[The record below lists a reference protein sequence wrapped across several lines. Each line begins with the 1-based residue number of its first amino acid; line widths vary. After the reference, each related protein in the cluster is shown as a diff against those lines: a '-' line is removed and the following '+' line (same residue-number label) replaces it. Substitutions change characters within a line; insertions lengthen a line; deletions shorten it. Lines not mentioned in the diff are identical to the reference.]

1 MTSEYSHMSEKITT
15 ITTYIASCGAVI
27 LSFLNQYAAAIGI
40 IIAVLTFGLN
50 WWFQIQKLKVEKAK
64 LTDQELKRL

>member
-1 MTSEYSHMSEKITT
+1 MADKITT
-15 ITTYIASCGAVI
+15 TTTYLASGGAVL

-40 IIAVLTFGLN
+40 MIAVLTFALN
-50 WWFQIQKLKVEKAK
+50 WWFQIQKIKIEKAK

>member
-1 MTSEYSHMSEKITT
+1 MSEKITT

>member
-1 MTSEYSHMSEKITT
+1 MSTEYPNMADKITT
-15 ITTYIASCGAVI
+15 TTTYIASGGAVL

-40 IIAVLTFGLN
+40 MIAVLTFGLN
-50 WWFQIQKLKVEKAK
+50 WWFQIQKLKIEKAK